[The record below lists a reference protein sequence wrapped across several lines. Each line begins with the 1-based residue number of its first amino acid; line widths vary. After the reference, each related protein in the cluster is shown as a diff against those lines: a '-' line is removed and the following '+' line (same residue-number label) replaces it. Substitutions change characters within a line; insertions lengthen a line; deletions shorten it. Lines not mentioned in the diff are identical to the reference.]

1 MTTTPG
7 VRVRRATADD
17 AVILATLRFEFR
29 SAIGDA
35 IESPEEF
42 VARCETWM
50 RDRLSDNE
58 FWFAWIAET
67 LDEGGPL
74 AIGAVWMQL
83 IEKVPNP
90 VVEKE
95 AHAYVTNLFV
105 LESER
110 GRGAGSMLL
119 DAAVSECRAWDV
131 DTIILWPTPRSRSLY
146 ERHGFGA
153 TTNIMA
159 RVL

>member
-1 MTTTPG
+1 MNTG
-7 VRVRRATADD
+7 HEVRVRRATASD

-42 VARCETWM
+42 VARCERWM
-50 RDRLSDNE
+50 HDRLSDNT

-67 LDEGGPL
+67 VDEARPL
-74 AIGAVWMQL
+74 AIGAVWLQL

-90 VVEKE
+90 VIEKE
-95 AHAYVTNLFV
+95 AHGYITNLFV
-105 LESER
+105 LESAR

-119 DAAVSECRAWDV
+119 DAAVAECRSWDV
-131 DTIILWPTPRSRSLY
+131 DTIILWPTARSRSLY
-146 ERHGFGA
+146 ERYGFA
-153 TTNIMA
+153 TTKNIMA

>member
-1 MTTTPG
+1 MNTTPG
-7 VRVRRATADD
+7 VRVRRATAED
-17 AVILATLRFEFR
+17 AVMLATLRFEFR

-35 IESPEEF
+35 VEVPEEF
-42 VARCETWM
+42 VARCEAWM
-50 RDRLSDNE
+50 RDRLSDSD

-74 AIGAVWMQL
+74 AIGAIWLQL

-90 VVEKE
+90 VIEKE

-105 LESER
+105 MELER

-119 DAAVSECRAWDV
+119 EAAVAECKSWDV
-131 DTIILWPTPRSRSLY
+131 DTIILWPTPRSRTLY
-146 ERHGFGA
+146 ERNGFA
-153 TTNIMA
+153 PTRDIMA

>member
-1 MTTTPG
+1 MNTGPE
-7 VRVRRATADD
+7 VRVRRATATD

-42 VARCETWM
+42 VARCEGWM
-50 RDRLSDNE
+50 RDRLADNT

-67 LDEGGPL
+67 VDEDGPL
-74 AIGAVWMQL
+74 AIGAVWLQL

-90 VVEKE
+90 VIEKE

-105 LESER
+105 LESAR

-119 DAAVSECRAWDV
+119 DAAVTRLVFSSTV
-131 DTIILWPTPRSRSLY
+131 
-146 ERHGFGA
+146 
-153 TTNIMA
+153 
-159 RVL
+159 

>member
-1 MTTTPG
+1 MDTAEG
-7 VRVRRATADD
+7 VRVRQATPAD
-17 AVILATLRFEFR
+17 AVVLAALRFEFR
-29 SAIGDA
+29 SAIGEV

-42 VARCETWM
+42 VVRCEAWM
-50 RDRLSDNE
+50 RDRLSDSD

-67 LDEGGPL
+67 IDEDGPL
-74 AIGAVWMQL
+74 AIGAIWLQL

-90 VVEKE
+90 VVERE

-119 DAAVSECRAWDV
+119 DAAVAECRSWDV
-131 DTIILWPTPRSRSLY
+131 DTIILWPTPRSRTLY
-146 ERHGFGA
+146 ERHGFA
-153 TTNIMA
+153 TTKDIMA

>member
-1 MTTTPG
+1 MNTGPG
-7 VRVRRATADD
+7 PQVRRATADD
-17 AVILATLRFEFR
+17 AVILATLRYEFR

-42 VARCETWM
+42 VARCEGWM
-50 RDRLSDNE
+50 RERLSNDVL
-58 FWFAWIAET
+58 WCAWIAET

-74 AIGAVWMQL
+74 ATGAVWLQL
-83 IEKVPNP
+83 IEKIPNP
-90 VVEKE
+90 VAEKE
-95 AHAYVTNLFV
+95 THAYVTNLFV

-119 DAAVSECRAWDV
+119 AAAIAECETRDV
-131 DTIILWPTPRSRSLY
+131 DTIILWPTPRSRPLY
-146 ERHGFGA
+146 ERYGFS
-153 TTNIMA
+153 TTNDIMA

>member
-1 MTTTPG
+1 MNTAQQL
-7 VRVRRATADD
+7 RVRRATPDD

-42 VARCETWM
+42 VARCQDWM
-50 RDRLSDNE
+50 RDRLSDNG

-67 LDEGGPL
+67 LAEDGPL
-74 AIGAVWMQL
+74 AIGAIWLQL

-90 VVEKE
+90 VIEKE
-95 AHAYVTNLFV
+95 AHAYLTNLFV

-110 GRGAGSMLL
+110 GRGAGSQLL
-119 DAAVSECRAWDV
+119 DAAVAECKSWDV

-146 ERHGFGA
+146 ERFGFLA
-153 TTNIMA
+153 TNAIMA

>member
-1 MTTTPG
+1 MKSAQG
-7 VRVRRATADD
+7 VRVRKAAADD

-35 IESPEEF
+35 IELPEEF
-42 VARCETWM
+42 LARCESWM
-50 RDRLSDNE
+50 RDRLSDND

-67 LDEGGPL
+67 LDEDGPL
-74 AIGAVWMQL
+74 AVGAVWLQL

-90 VVEKE
+90 VIEKE
-95 AHAYVTNLFV
+95 AHAYITNLFV

-119 DAAVSECRAWDV
+119 DAAVAECKSWDV
-131 DTIILWPTPRSRSLY
+131 DTIILWPTPRSRTLY
-146 ERHGFGA
+146 ERHGFAA
-153 TTNIMA
+153 TKDIMA
-159 RVL
+159 RVV

>member
-1 MTTTPG
+1 MNTTEG

-35 IESPEEF
+35 VEVPEEF
-42 VARCETWM
+42 IARCEAWM
-50 RDRLSDNE
+50 RDRLSDSD

-67 LDEGGPL
+67 VDEGGPL
-74 AIGAVWMQL
+74 AIGAVWLQL

-90 VVEKE
+90 VIEKE

-105 LESER
+105 MELER

-119 DAAVSECRAWDV
+119 EAAVAECKSWDV
-131 DTIILWPTPRSRSLY
+131 DTIILWPTPRSRTLY
-146 ERHGFGA
+146 ERNGFA
-153 TTNIMA
+153 PARDIMA

>member
-1 MTTTPG
+1 
-7 VRVRRATADD
+7 VRRATADD

-35 IESPEEF
+35 IELPDEF
-42 VARCETWM
+42 VARCESWM
-50 RDRLSDNE
+50 RDRLSDND

-67 LDEGGPL
+67 LDEDGAL
-74 AIGAVWMQL
+74 AIGAVWLQL
-83 IEKVPNP
+83 VEKVPNP
-90 VVEKE
+90 VIEKE

-105 LESER
+105 MESER

-119 DAAVSECRAWDV
+119 EAAVAECKLWDV
-131 DTIILWPTPRSRSLY
+131 DTIILWPTSRSRTLY

-153 TTNIMA
+153 TKDIMS

>member
-1 MTTTPG
+1 M
-7 VRVRRATADD
+7 RRATADD

-35 IESPEEF
+35 IELPDEF
-42 VARCETWM
+42 VARCESWM
-50 RDRLSDNE
+50 RDRLSDND

-67 LDEGGPL
+67 LDEDGAL
-74 AIGAVWMQL
+74 AIGAVWLQL
-83 IEKVPNP
+83 VEKVPNP
-90 VVEKE
+90 VIEKE

-105 LESER
+105 MESER

-119 DAAVSECRAWDV
+119 EAAVAECKLWDV
-131 DTIILWPTPRSRSLY
+131 DTIILWPTSRSRTLY

-153 TTNIMA
+153 TKDIMS

>member
-1 MTTTPG
+1 MNTG
-7 VRVRRATADD
+7 QQLRVRRATATD
-17 AVILATLRFEFR
+17 AIILATLRFEFR
-29 SAIGDA
+29 SAIGEA

-42 VARCETWM
+42 VARCEGWM
-50 RDRLSDNE
+50 RDRLSDND

-67 LDEGGPL
+67 LDEDGPL
-74 AIGAVWMQL
+74 AIGAAWLQL

-90 VVEKE
+90 VIEKE

-119 DAAVSECRAWDV
+119 EAAIAECKSWDD
-131 DTIILWPTPRSRSLY
+131 DTITLWPTPRSRTLY
-146 ERHGFGA
+146 ERHGFAA
-153 TTNIMA
+153 TKEIMA

>member
-1 MTTTPG
+1 MSIAHPCTDTPF
-7 VRVRRATADD
+7 RRWQKDD
-17 AVILATLRFEFR
+17 AGNKQWLCIDRYYERGAFTYAWKGWRYDFRTSAYHATLE
-29 SAIGDA
+29 D
-35 IESPEEF
+35 
-42 VARCETWM
+42 
-50 RDRLSDNE
+50 
-58 FWFAWIAET
+58 WFAWIAET

-131 DTIILWPTPRSRSLY
+131 DTIILWPTPRSR
-146 ERHGFGA
+146 
-153 TTNIMA
+153 
-159 RVL
+159 

>member
-1 MTTTPG
+1 MNTAHA
-7 VRVRRATADD
+7 VRVRRAAADD

-35 IESPEEF
+35 IELPEEF
-42 VARCETWM
+42 VARCESWM
-50 RDRLSDNE
+50 RDRLSDSD

-67 LDEGGPL
+67 MDEGGPL
-74 AIGAVWMQL
+74 AIGAIWLQL

-90 VVEKE
+90 VIEKE

-105 LESER
+105 MEAER

-119 DAAVSECRAWDV
+119 EAAIAECRTWDV
-131 DTIILWPTPRSRSLY
+131 DTIILWPTPRSRALY
-146 ERHGFGA
+146 ERFRFA
-153 TTNIMA
+153 PAKDIMA

>member
-1 MTTTPG
+1 M
-7 VRVRRATADD
+7 RRATADD

-35 IESPEEF
+35 IELPDEF
-42 VARCETWM
+42 VARCESWM
-50 RDRLSDNE
+50 RDRLSDND

-67 LDEGGPL
+67 LDEDGAL
-74 AIGAVWMQL
+74 AIGAVWLQL
-83 IEKVPNP
+83 VEKVPNP
-90 VVEKE
+90 VIEKE

-105 LESER
+105 MESER

-119 DAAVSECRAWDV
+119 EAAVAECKLWDV
-131 DTIILWPTPRSRSLY
+131 DTIILWPTFRSRTLY

-153 TTNIMA
+153 TKDIMS